1 MRLHRR
7 REKDAN
13 GGVILAARF
22 TKSDSPPMLPAFG
35 WALGMRWFA
44 QLGLPCLAAI
54 IAGCDAH
61 YPANAPTESQ
71 DLTKGYRLER
81 VKADP
86 DNPGD
91 VLVIATFSG
100 GGTRAAALAYGTL
113 EALRD
118 ITLNIGGRPRRL
130 LDEVDI
136 INAVSGGSIVAAYYA
151 VHRDRIFSDF
161 ESKFLYRDVEGE
173 LRNAVVANL
182 PRLSQAQ
189 FSRSDVLAE
198 YFDRELFDGAT
209 YADLAQGSMRPFV
222 VINASVL
229 STGARFPF
237 TQGQF
242 DLLCSDLGS
251 VSVGRAVAASAALPP
266 YFSTITLDNYAGTCG
281 SVSLPGVVAGID
293 AVGGRGR
300 EVHIQDALTY
310 LDRRRRPH
318 VHLVDGGL
326 IDNLG
331 LRVAVDFAVEQ
342 GGFVELVDAL
352 GYRDLTHVV
361 FISVNAETD
370 PNYAIDRSPDTPSF
384 WQALNALK
392 LPGRAHS
399 LELAE
404 QLRSSFELWRDE
416 LRGRRPT
423 PTKADV
429 DSEARFYF
437 IDISL
442 RAIVDESERNTF
454 NSIPTALTLDH
465 QTVDRLRAVARK
477 LLLDSPDFKQLVKD
491 LGG

>member
-1 MRLHRR
+1 MRTMR
-7 REKDAN
+7 
-13 GGVILAARF
+13 
-22 TKSDSPPMLPAFG
+22 SAFG
-35 WALGMRWFA
+35 MAHCMRWLA
-44 QLGLPCLAAI
+44 RLGLVCASAMV
-54 IAGCDAH
+54 AGCDVH
-61 YPANAPTESQ
+61 YPVNAPAERQ
-71 DLTKGYRLER
+71 DITKGYRLER

-118 ITLNIGGRPRRL
+118 ITLKIGGRPRRL
-130 LDEVDI
+130 LDEIDI

-151 VHRDRIFSDF
+151 IHRDRIFRDF
-161 ESKFLYRDVEGE
+161 ESKFLRRDVEGE
-173 LRNAVVANL
+173 LRNALVANL
-182 PRLSQAQ
+182 PRLSQSR
-189 FSRSDVLAE
+189 FSRGDLLAE
-198 YFDRELFDGAT
+198 YFDRELFNGTT
-209 YADLAQGSMRPFV
+209 YADLARGELRPFV
-222 VINASVL
+222 VINAAVL

-251 VSVGRAVAASAALPP
+251 VPVARAVAASAALPP
-266 YFSTITLDNYAGTCG
+266 YFSAITLANYAGTCG
-281 SVSLPGVVAGID
+281 AVSLPGIVAGID
-293 AVGGRGR
+293 AVGGRGQAVR
-300 EVHIQDALTY
+300 LQEALTY
-310 LDRRRRPH
+310 LDRTRRPH

-352 GYRDLTHVV
+352 GYHDLTHVV

-370 PNYAIDRSPDTPSF
+370 PNYAIDQSPDTPNF

-404 QLRSSFELWRDE
+404 QLRSSFESWRDE
-416 LRGRRPT
+416 IRSRRPI
-423 PTKADV
+423 PHRSDAD
-429 DSEARFYF
+429 SAPRFYF
-437 IDISL
+437 IDVSL
-442 RAIVDESERNTF
+442 RSIADENERNSF
-454 NSIPTALTLDH
+454 NSIPTALTLDP
-465 QTVDRLRAVARK
+465 QTVDRLRAIARK

>member
-1 MRLHRR
+1 M
-7 REKDAN
+7 
-13 GGVILAARF
+13 LA
-22 TKSDSPPMLPAFG
+22 AFG
-35 WALGMRWFA
+35 WAPGMRWLA
-44 QLGLPCLAAI
+44 QLGLLCAAA

-61 YPANAPTESQ
+61 YPVNAPENSQ

-81 VKADP
+81 VGADP

-91 VLVIATFSG
+91 VLVIVTFSG

-118 ITLNIGGRPRRL
+118 VTLKMGGRPRRL
-130 LDEVDI
+130 LDEIDI

-151 VHRDRIFSDF
+151 LHRDDIFRDF
-161 ESKFLYRDVEGE
+161 PTKFLYRNVEGE
-173 LRNAVVANL
+173 LRNALVANL
-182 PRLSQAQ
+182 PRLSQAR
-189 FSRSDVLAE
+189 FSRSDLLAE

-209 YADLAQGSMRPFV
+209 YADLARGSMRPFV

-251 VSVGRAVAASAALPP
+251 VPLGRAVAASAALPP

-300 EVHIQDALTY
+300 AVHIDDALAY
-310 LDRRRRPH
+310 LDRTRRPH

-331 LRVAVDFAVEQ
+331 LRVAIDFAVEQ

-352 GYRDLTHVV
+352 GYQNLTHAV

-370 PNYAIDRSPDTPSF
+370 PNYAIDQSPDAPNF

-404 QLRSSFELWRDE
+404 QLRSSFDLWRDE
-416 LRGRRPT
+416 LRARRPI
-423 PTKADV
+423 PAKPGV
-429 DSEARFYF
+429 DSAARFYF
-437 IDISL
+437 IDVSL
-442 RAIVDESERNTF
+442 RSIADEHERNSF
-454 NSIPTALTLDH
+454 NSIPTALTLDRE
-465 QTVDRLRAVARK
+465 TVDRLRAIARK
-477 LLLDSPDFKQLVKD
+477 QLFDSPDFKQLVKD